1 MQMRA
6 RTLVVVV
13 PMICFAAAWVDIG
26 VAAYNEAVARYEAER
41 VTRAIGGPTIGF
53 SSCGGVNIAG
63 RNRGLILLLS
73 VPAFILSLWRES
85 RRYAFL
91 CHVVMA
97 LLAYQWVS
105 WTVEGLRYAESY
117 RAKLPYVLRLADPS
131 DWTLFL
137 AIAVT
142 LVCWSYFALL
152 ESRRDLLG

>member
-1 MQMRA
+1 M
-6 RTLVVVV
+6 V
-13 PMICFAAAWVDIG
+13 
-26 VAAYNEAVARYEAER
+26 
-41 VTRAIGGPTIGF
+41 RAIGEPTISF

-73 VPAFILSLWRES
+73 VPTLILSLWRQS

-97 LLAYQWVS
+97 LLAYQWVL
-105 WTVEGLRYAESY
+105 WTVEALRDAKGY
-117 RAKLPYVLRLADPS
+117 RAELPYVLRLADPC

-142 LVCWSYFALL
+142 LGCWMYFGLCHN
-152 ESRRDLLG
+152 RRTPFR